1 MGPLR
6 CAALVLLLL
15 LLLLGTGTGTGTGGS
30 PEPPRVVLALLARNA
45 QHSLP
50 HCLGALE
57 SLDFPAGN
65 IALW

>member
-1 MGPLR
+1 MGAAGPL
-6 CAALVLLLL
+6 CALLLL
-15 LLLLGTGTGTGTGGS
+15 LATGTGTGTGTG
-30 PEPPRVVLALLARNA
+30 PAPPRLVLALLARNA

-57 SLDFPAGN
+57 RLDYPSGS

>member
-1 MGPLR
+1 MGLLR
-6 CAALVLLLL
+6 ALLLL
-15 LLLLGTGTGTGTGGS
+15 LATGTSSGTPPGTGTPPD

-57 SLDFPAGN
+57 RLDFPPAS

>member
-1 MGPLR
+1 MGAAGPL
-6 CAALVLLLL
+6 CAL
-15 LLLLGTGTGTGTGGS
+15 LLLLGTGTSTGTDSS
-30 PEPPRVVLALLARNA
+30 PKPPRVVLALLARNA

-57 SLDFPAGN
+57 RMDYPAGS

>member
-1 MGPLR
+1 MGAAGPL
-6 CAALVLLLL
+6 CAL
-15 LLLLGTGTGTGTGGS
+15 LLLLGTGSGSGSGSGTGSG
-30 PEPPRVVLALLARNA
+30 PAPPRVVVALLARNA

-57 SLDFPAGN
+57 SMDYPAGS

>member
-1 MGPLR
+1 MGTARLL
-6 CAALVLLLL
+6 CALL
-15 LLLLGTGTGTGTGGS
+15 LLLLGTATATATGTGL
-30 PEPPRVVLALLARNA
+30 PPPRLVLAILARNA

-57 SLDFPAGN
+57 RMDYPAGS